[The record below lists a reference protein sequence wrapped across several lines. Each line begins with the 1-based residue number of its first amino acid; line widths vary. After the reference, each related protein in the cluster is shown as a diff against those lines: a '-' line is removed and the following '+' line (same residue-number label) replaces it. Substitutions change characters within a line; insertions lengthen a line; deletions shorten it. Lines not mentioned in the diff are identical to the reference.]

1 MGLEEIIEDL
11 HELVKLQETK
21 IKGLS
26 MAVDVFKNREKKV
39 IRELKYLRSQYDETD
54 CIDNAIQ
61 IVMKVY
67 EQI

>member
-11 HELVKLQETK
+11 HELAKLQETK
-21 IKGLS
+21 IKGLTL
-26 MAVDVFKNREKKV
+26 AVDVFKSREKKV